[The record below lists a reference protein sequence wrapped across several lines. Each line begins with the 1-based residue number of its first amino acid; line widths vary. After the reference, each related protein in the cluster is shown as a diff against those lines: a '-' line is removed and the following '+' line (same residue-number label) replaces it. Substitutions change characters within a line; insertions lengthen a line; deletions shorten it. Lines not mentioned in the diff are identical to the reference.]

1 MTDDDTLAKV
11 DRLADETGIVAEKV
25 GRVTEDVIDK
35 GFEISRNFTTG
46 LENAMRQEPIKTLA
60 VAAGVGFLVGALWR
74 V

>member
-35 GFEISRNFTTG
+35 GFEISRNFTTE